1 MSRSDNDT
9 ILQGDTMLEERP
21 CTSHEA
27 CLQHDKKLREALN
40 ERQLDK
46 MLKDSFPASDPPSTY

>member
-1 MSRSDNDT
+1 
-9 ILQGDTMLEERP
+9 MLKEQN
-21 CTSHEA
+21 CTSHKA
-27 CLQHDKKLREALN
+27 CVQHDKKLREELD